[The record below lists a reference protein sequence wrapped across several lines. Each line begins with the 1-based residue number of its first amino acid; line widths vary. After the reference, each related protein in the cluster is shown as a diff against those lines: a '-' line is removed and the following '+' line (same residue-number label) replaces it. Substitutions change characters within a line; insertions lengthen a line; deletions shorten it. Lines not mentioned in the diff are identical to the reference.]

1 MKRVLLLILIGCC
14 FLIACNKDANPTPQ
28 SPSKPLQI
36 VVSNITT
43 TLTIY
48 NFSITNQSGV
58 KLIDIY
64 AQTQNKTYTV
74 NVEAGDTLTVNYF
87 LELEGPSPAIEP
99 VITFIYDGIPMVS
112 VTNRAGIVSGEK
124 NITIP

>member
-1 MKRVLLLILIGCC
+1 M
-14 FLIACNKDANPTPQ
+14 IACNKGPNPKPQ

-36 VVSNITT
+36 VISDITS

-48 NFSITNQSGV
+48 NFSITNQSDV

-74 NVEAGDTLTVNYF
+74 NVKSGDTLAINYF
-87 LELEGPSPAIEP
+87 LELEGPSPVVAP
-99 VITFIYDGIPMVS
+99 VITFIFDGVPMLT
-112 VTNRAGIVSGEK
+112 VTNRSGIVSGQK
-124 NITIP
+124 DVTIP

>member
-1 MKRVLLLILIGCC
+1 MKRLWILILISCSV
-14 FLIACNKDANPTPQ
+14 LIACNKGPNPKPQ

-36 VVSNITT
+36 VISDITS

-48 NFSITNQSGV
+48 NFSITNQSDV

-74 NVEAGDTLTVNYF
+74 NVKSGDTLAINYF
-87 LELEGPSPAIEP
+87 LELEGPSPVVAP
-99 VITFIYDGIPMVS
+99 VITFIFDGVPMLT
-112 VTNRAGIVSGEK
+112 VTNRSGIVSGQK
-124 NITIP
+124 DVTIP

>member
-1 MKRVLLLILIGCC
+1 MKKIWLLILIGGC
-14 FLIACNKDANPTPQ
+14 FLIACNKDANPALQ
-28 SPSKPLQI
+28 SASKPLQI
-36 VVSNITT
+36 VIINITT

-48 NFSITNQSGV
+48 NFSVANQSGV

-74 NVEAGDTLTVNYF
+74 NVEPGDVLTVNYF
-87 LELEGPSPAIEP
+87 LELEGPSPAVEP
-99 VITFIYDGIPMVS
+99 VISFIYDGVLMAS

-124 NITIP
+124 NIIIP